1 MRIAAIPAAV
11 AAALVCAPAHAQDED
26 AQIWTATSADFA
38 LGGDFT
44 LATQFVARFS
54 DEADGV
60 SELQLSGDL
69 EWETSGGV
77 TLSGGYSY
85 VPRYNQGNQITRE
98 HRTRQSVSV
107 GLGSVL
113 GGDIEGRVRL
123 EQRWRNDGDD
133 MLLRLR
139 GRLTWTRP
147 VGPSGLAV
155 RLQHESFAHLN
166 ETDWAGNARFDR
178 VRNSAMLRRKFGER
192 VTGEIGYLNQWSFVA
207 AGPDDV
213 IHAANVGLSFSF

>member
-1 MRIAAIPAAV
+1 MRIV
-11 AAALVCAPAHAQDED
+11 TVLAAAMLFASPAYAQNED
-26 AQIWTATSADFA
+26 GQIWTSTSVDIA

-44 LATQFVARFS
+44 LGTEFVARFS
-54 DEADGV
+54 DDADGV
-60 SELQLSGDL
+60 SELQFAGDL
-69 EWETSGGV
+69 EWESPGGA

-85 VPRYNQGNQITRE
+85 VPRYNQGVQLTRE

-107 GLGSVL
+107 GLGNVL
-113 GGDIEGRVRL
+113 GGEIEGRARL

-133 MLLRLR
+133 VMLRLR

-166 ETDWAGNARFDR
+166 ATDWGGDARFDR
-178 VRNSAMLRRKFGER
+178 VRNSLMLRRKFGDN
-192 VTGEIGYLNQWSFVA
+192 VTGEIGYLNQWGFVSG
-207 AGPDDV
+207 GPDQV
-213 IHAANVGLSFSF
+213 IHAANLGLSFSF